1 MDQRVGQDLPRTV
14 RKAGSLHLVS
24 PLSNNTKGR
33 VRARMFPEID
43 WFASSGLQSIFNN
56 KSYELLPG
64 RQGIDV
70 LVLRHVHVEPPCAGH
85 DVPLDR
91 TLQRGGNVLGGGSL
105 IRELPRDPEMFVM
118 KLSAQSVC
126 RQGKARV
133 NFQIAKPTD

>member
-33 VRARMFPEID
+33 VRAGMFPEID

-70 LVLRHVHVEPPCAGH
+70 LVLRHVHVEPPGAGH
-85 DVPLDR
+85 DVPLHW
-91 TLQRGGNVLGGGSL
+91 TLQRGGNILSPGYCGCGL
-105 IRELPRDPEMFVM
+105 AQLRPARNPEIF
-118 KLSAQSVC
+118 SDETGEFSV
-126 RQGKARV
+126 
-133 NFQIAKPTD
+133 